1 MITRSSQLDGI
12 MKIIRIKDNDHP
24 QLPVG
29 QLPEIYQN
37 KRRWSPAAPRW
48 TASEKRSE
56 WKAIITHSSQLDC
69 FLKMIR
75 IKGDDHLQLLVRRL
89 PESDQRKTMITRSS
103 QLDSFLKTT
112 RIKGDDQSQLPV
124 GRLPENDQNKR
135 WWSTAAPSLMAS
147 WKRSD

>member
-1 MITRSSQLDGI
+1 
-12 MKIIRIKDNDHP
+12 
-24 QLPVG
+24 
-29 QLPEIYQN
+29 
-37 KRRWSPAAPRW
+37 
-48 TASEKRSE
+48 
-56 WKAIITHSSQLDC
+56 
-69 FLKMIR
+69 MIR

-135 WWSTAAPSLMAS
+135 
-147 WKRSD
+147 